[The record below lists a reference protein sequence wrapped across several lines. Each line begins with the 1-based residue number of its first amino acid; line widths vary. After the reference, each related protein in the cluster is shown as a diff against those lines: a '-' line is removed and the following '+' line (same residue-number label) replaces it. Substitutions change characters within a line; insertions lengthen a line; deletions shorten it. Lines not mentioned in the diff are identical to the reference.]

1 MWFNTGSSFVTQNLF
16 HPKELMSLVVGIQA
30 DDWTELEKV
39 GGCAMLSYRLA
50 CGNHP
55 GGHSAAVL
63 D

>member
-1 MWFNTGSSFVTQNLF
+1 
-16 HPKELMSLVVGIQA
+16 MSLVVGNQVH
-30 DDWTELEKV
+30 DWTELEKV
-39 GGCAMLSYRLA
+39 GDCAILSYRLA